1 MIALFYSVALCAKE
15 PKEIIEE
22 AIAKQQIENSV
33 QTIEMTLISRSGSE
47 QKRVFEIMIRKD
59 EDALR
64 SYTRFLSPADIKGT
78 QLVSIDR
85 PGKKDPQL
93 LYLPALKRVQRISG
107 SAQKGSFM
115 GSDFSFSDLE
125 LNMADNEIHSLESE
139 DDSWWIIKTVSPNHK
154 VYSSWSSKI
163 SKKDQLPYQIDYY
176 AKNNTLIKSFVVEET
191 KNKDGRIIPVKTRM
205 KHKKKGSQTI
215 LEIQDIRLN
224 VAPQEIPL
232 HIFSPSYMEEND

>member
-1 MIALFYSVALCAKE
+1 MIALFYSAILFAKE

-22 AIAKQQIENSV
+22 AIAKQQLENSI
-33 QTIEMTLISRSGSE
+33 QTVEMTLVSPSGSE
-47 QKRVFEIMIRKD
+47 EKRTFEVVLRKD

-107 SAQKGSFM
+107 GAQKGSFM

-125 LNMADNEIHSLESE
+125 LNISGTEVHSLESE
-139 DDSWWIIKTVSPNHK
+139 DEDWWIVKTVPSQHK

-163 SKKDQLPYQIDYY
+163 SKKDQLPYRIDYY
-176 AKNNTLIKSFVVEET
+176 AKNNTLLKSFVVEET
-191 KNKDGRIIPVKTRM
+191 QNKSGRIVPTKTRM
-205 KHKKKGSQTI
+205 KNQKKGSQTI
-215 LEIQDIRLN
+215 LEIQSIRLN
-224 VAPQEIPL
+224 VDPKEIP
-232 HIFSPSYMEEND
+232 IRMFSPSYMEEND